1 MRAAVLEKF
10 GDPLV
15 VTEIELTDVAP
26 DEVRVRVVA
35 SGICHSDRSVHLGLQ
50 DRPLPLV
57 LGHEASGIVE
67 QVGSRVRVFAPGDH
81 VVGAASAYCGV
92 CRWCLRG
99 LTQHCAD
106 KGLTR
111 TGGGARLTRNGAEVH
126 AFVGLGASAT
136 HMLVS

>member
-1 MRAAVLEKF
+1 MRAAVLENF
-10 GDPLV
+10 GEPLV
-15 VTEIELTDVAP
+15 ESDVDLAEGAP
-26 DEVRVRVVA
+26 DEVLVRVVA

-57 LGHEASGIVE
+57 LGHEASGVVE
-67 QVGSRVRVFAPGDH
+67 QVGSRVRVFAPGDN

-99 LTQHCAD
+99 LTQHCTD

-111 TGGGARLTRNGAEVH
+111 TGGGA
-126 AFVGLGASAT
+126 
-136 HMLVS
+136 